1 MIGGLLLVT
10 LNRFTQ
16 ARSAGGARSA

>member
-1 MIGGLLLVT
+1 MVGGLLLVT

-16 ARSAGGARSA
+16 ARSAGSARSA